1 MRTISSDPATSLL
14 FWSQNS
20 NRSNVF
26 EDRLGGDRLFLKS
39 NYASLFRTL
48 ETEFKSK
55 RLSRFIPTWKS
66 ALIFEME
73 NVRKRLVGRVPNIER
88 EDLDKILVKFQ
99 GNVGEIFAE
108 KFFLSGYGRD
118 VCLPNSYQS
127 VDPHHEEGV
136 DAFGISP
143 KSGLKIG
150 IQVKNYLKSEVSQEV
165 FRTAGDES
173 DKLRCELTPEQFP
186 DSLKCPLQ
194 YIFSFGEAAAGLKAE
209 NEKRI
214 GFLGPGYIESKH
226 ICGTRGDSC
235 GDWMFFGEIAD
246 EIESV
251 S

>member
-1 MRTISSDPATSLL
+1 MRTISSDPAISLL

-26 EDRLGGDRLFLKS
+26 EDHLGGDKLFLKS

-48 ETEFKSK
+48 ETELKSK
-55 RLSRFIPTWKS
+55 RLSRFIPAWKS
-66 ALIFEME
+66 ALISEIE
-73 NVRKRLVGRVPNIER
+73 NVGKRLVARVPNIKQ

-99 GNVGEIFAE
+99 GNAGEIFAE

-118 VCLPNSYQS
+118 VCLPNSYQP
-127 VDPHHEEGV
+127 VNP
-136 DAFGISP
+136 
-143 KSGLKIG
+143 LKIG
-150 IQVKNYLKSEVSQEV
+150 IQVKNYQKSEVSQDV

-173 DKLRCELTPEQFP
+173 DKLRCELTPEQFAS
-186 DSLKCPLQ
+186 SLKCPLQ

-209 NEKRI
+209 YEKRI
-214 GFLGPGYIESKH
+214 GFLGPGYIESKC
-226 ICGTRGDSC
+226 ICGARGDLC
-235 GDWMFFGEIAD
+235 GDWTFFMEIAD

>member
-1 MRTISSDPATSLL
+1 
-14 FWSQNS
+14 
-20 NRSNVF
+20 
-26 EDRLGGDRLFLKS
+26 
-39 NYASLFRTL
+39 
-48 ETEFKSK
+48 
-55 RLSRFIPTWKS
+55 
-66 ALIFEME
+66 ME
-73 NVRKRLVGRVPNIER
+73 NVGKRLVARVPNIEQ

-118 VCLPNSYQS
+118 VCLPNSYQP

-150 IQVKNYLKSEVSQEV
+150 IQVKNYLKSEVPLEV

-173 DKLRCELTPEQFP
+173 DKLRCELTPEQFTS
-186 DSLKCPLQ
+186 SLKCPLQ

-209 NEKRI
+209 YEKRI
-214 GFLGPGYIESKH
+214 GFLGPGYIESKR

-235 GDWMFFGEIAD
+235 GDWTFFREIAD